1 MRAVLPDARVF
12 KEIADAL
19 SKMAGEVSLVF
30 TPSEL
35 KIMAMDID
43 QTAYIEMKF
52 PQDMFQEY
60 EVDEETTIGVNAT
73 NVKKVLSNAKKG
85 DALVI
90 ESDGE
95 EAQFIIKS
103 AILRKYAFRNIEVS
117 LPSLQELE
125 LEFKARATLLAQAF
139 KKAMEDIE
147 AVGSTVEFDSDNDA
161 ISFRSVGTGKVE
173 VKLTRDSP
181 TLISLE
187 ADEPSKSTYDV
198 TKITAVLNIAKLSDT
213 VAVKFSSKTPMMLEF
228 SISTGT
234 VKYLLAPY
242 EIGG

>member
-12 KEIADAL
+12 KEILDAL
-19 SKMAGEVSLVF
+19 SKMAGEFSLVF
-30 TPSEL
+30 KPEEL
-35 KIMAMDID
+35 EIKAMDID

-52 PQDMFQEY
+52 PRDMFQEY
-60 EVDEETTIGVNAT
+60 EVEEEISLGVNAA

-95 EAQFIIKS
+95 EVRFIIKS

-117 LPSLQELE
+117 LPSIQELS
-125 LEFKARATLLAQAF
+125 LEFKARATVLAQVF

-147 AVGSTVEFDSDNDA
+147 AVGTTVEFDSDSERL
-161 ISFRSVGTGKVE
+161 SFRSIGTGKVE

-181 TLISLE
+181 ALITLE
-187 ADEPSKSTYDV
+187 VDEPSKSAYDV

-213 VAVKFSSKTPMMLEF
+213 VGIKFSSKMPLMLEF
-228 SISTGT
+228 AISTGS
-234 VKYLLAPY
+234 VSYLLAPY
-242 EIGG
+242 EMGG